1 MTRGLGWH
9 QPVPRPRRSLISG
22 RMSSPR
28 SEPTPRRSRPV
39 GWRLVKAA
47 LVALVLLWLLS
58 LLMVIVYERRDTKR
72 PAHAIVVLGAAQYDG
87 KPSPVLRARVDHA
100 VQLWRQG
107 LAPVLVMTGGRGE
120 GDTTSEAAV
129 ERRYAISKGVPPK
142 AILTEGRSRS
152 TSETLRNV
160 ASMLTRDRREVIL
173 VSDPFHMFR
182 LAILARR
189 YGLEP
194 RTSPTRTSP
203 ISRNRVEF
211 WRYTLHESWKA
222 PVAFFFEFT
231 DRR

>member
-1 MTRGLGWH
+1 M
-9 QPVPRPRRSLISG
+9 
-22 RMSSPR
+22 
-28 SEPTPRRSRPV
+28 
-39 GWRLVKAA
+39 KAA
-47 LVALVLLWLLS
+47 FATLVLLWLLS

-87 KPSPVLRARVDHA
+87 RPSPVLRARVDHA

-120 GDTTSEAAV
+120 GDTTTEAAV
-129 ERRYAISKGVPPK
+129 ERRYAISKGVPAR
-142 AILTEGRSRS
+142 AILTEARSRS

-160 ASMLTRDRREVIL
+160 ATMMTKDRREVIL

-203 ISRNRVEF
+203 ISRNRGEF

-222 PVAFFFEFT
+222 PVAFFFEFA

>member
-22 RMSSPR
+22 RMSSSR
-28 SEPTPRRSRPV
+28 SEPTPRRSRPI

-47 LVALVLLWLLS
+47 FAASLLLWLLS
-58 LLMVIVYERRDTKR
+58 LVMVVVYERRDTKR

-87 KPSPVLRARVDHA
+87 RPSPVLRARVDHA
-100 VQLWRQG
+100 IQLWRQG

-120 GDTTSEAAV
+120 GDTTTEAAV
-129 ERRYAISKGVPPK
+129 ERRYAISKGVPSK
-142 AILTEGRSRS
+142 AILVEGESRS

-160 ASMLTRDRREVIL
+160 AAMMTHERREVIL

-189 YGLEP
+189 YGLKP

-203 ISRNRVEF
+203 ISANRGQF